1 MTLLVFHICVEQFW
15 PFLLD
20 ATLLK
25 FVDISLCTARLRQNR
40 NLFAVWTMT
49 GLLQQYDF
57 FIFQSSFVDFLP
69 FFETLSCCTAIL
81 VGQLHI

>member
-1 MTLLVFHICVEQFW
+1 MTLSVFHIRVEQFW

-25 FVDISLCTARLRQNR
+25 FVDIRLCTAHLRQNR

-49 GLLQQYDF
+49 GPLQQYDF
-57 FIFQSSFVDFLP
+57 FL
-69 FFETLSCCTAIL
+69 FFSHLL
-81 VGQLHI
+81 